1 MHCLKF
7 LLHSLGEYAQKAKV
21 AAIKMRPVS
30 HVQAAKKCVCVLGM
44 VGQFVYGFALID
56 NALCEDKAQAC

>member
-1 MHCLKF
+1 MKF
-7 LLHSLGEYAQKAKV
+7 LLYCLGEYAQKTKM

-44 VGQFVYGFALID
+44 VGHFEYGFALID

>member
-7 LLHSLGEYAQKAKV
+7 LLHCVFESAQKVKV
-21 AAIKMRPVS
+21 LAIKMRPVS

>member
-7 LLHSLGEYAQKAKV
+7 LLYCLGEYAQKTKM

-30 HVQAAKKCVCVLGM
+30 HVQAAKNVCVFWVWWGS
-44 VGQFVYGFALID
+44 
-56 NALCEDKAQAC
+56 LCMGLP

>member
-1 MHCLKF
+1 MKF
-7 LLHSLGEYAQKAKV
+7 LLHCVVESAQKVKV
-21 AAIKMRPVS
+21 LAIKMRPVS